1 MMILAREAATTLA
14 DTPRSCPQPPRSALN
29 RQACL
34 VMIYPTGPGA
44 GTRHL
49 LDRRTVLLG
58 RAEDCDIPIRDC
70 TTSRK
75 HCRVEHHNDAYQ
87 VVDLGS
93 TNGTYVNDARVLE
106 SSPLKDGDY
115 VRVGNHIYRFL
126 AGGNIEADYHQE
138 LYRLTIF
145 DALTG
150 IHNRRFLLNFL
161 DREVTRSVRHGRCLA
176 LLLIDV
182 DRFGA
187 INAELGHLGGDVIL
201 RELAQ
206 RLGEN
211 VNDGDLVARYG
222 GEEFIVTAV
231 ETSPAAAERLAERL
245 RRQVENAPFGY
256 DGVACRVT
264 ISLGVATITGQE
276 KMTVTELIHLADQRL
291 YRAKQQG
298 RNQVVVGSDP
308 TQLTTSS
315 STVLG

>member
-1 MMILAREAATTLA
+1 MIRAREPAATLI
-14 DTPRSCPQPPRSALN
+14 DTAPACPEPPRSALG

-49 LDRRTVLLG
+49 LEHRTVLLG
-58 RAEDCDIPIRDC
+58 RGEDCEIPVHDC

-75 HCRVEHHNDAYQ
+75 HCRIEHHKDVYR
-87 VVDLGS
+87 VVDLRS
-93 TNGTYVNDARVLE
+93 TNGTYVNDFKVLD
-106 SSPLKDGDY
+106 SPLKDGDY
-115 VRVGNHIYRFL
+115 IRVGNHIYRFL

-150 IHNRRFLLNFL
+150 IHNRRFLLDFL
-161 DREVTRSVRHGRCLA
+161 DREVARSVRHGRCLA

-206 RLGEN
+206 RLGKN

-231 ETSPAAAERLAERL
+231 ETSPAAAECLAERL
-245 RRQVENAPFGY
+245 RRQVEDAPFGF
-256 DGVACRVT
+256 DGVDCRVT
-264 ISLGVATITGQE
+264 ISLGVATITDRE
-276 KMTVTELIHLADQRL
+276 KMTVTELIQLADQKL
-291 YRAKQQG
+291 YRAKQGG
-298 RNQVVVGSDP
+298 RNQVVA
-308 TQLTTSS
+308 
-315 STVLG
+315 